1 MATTAGLSS
10 TRPNTCFLIGDIE
23 SMSHQ
28 KPSAHA
34 SLLRRGYATIRLMLL
49 LGIVAYLA
57 WEMAS
62 HWSDVQALSVRI
74 DALMLFAAAML
85 GILAYQCLFGG
96 WLILLWRIGCFD
108 RQQLKFYSRVWW
120 VSYLFRYL
128 PGKVFLV
135 IERVRMGSMVGIPP
149 ATGVAVA
156 LVETLLASFAAAWVS
171 LLAVSY
177 YVGQTQWT
185 IIGLCIASIAT
196 FLMLPAGIRF
206 ICSLPV
212 VRRKFPEMASLTLGW
227 PDLLLA
233 APAFVLHFILL
244 AGSFF
249 LCLNLVKELAWTAFP
264 GICGVYAL
272 SHLAGA
278 VAMFSPGGL
287 GVREGALSLQ
297 LSRVLPGGV
306 AVTVAIG
313 IRLWFVLLELL
324 SLSLVL
330 LLSPKLP
337 EGAEAASGAVTES

>member
-1 MATTAGLSS
+1 MTNPS
-10 TRPNTCFLIGDIE
+10 THTF
-23 SMSHQ
+23 
-28 KPSAHA
+28 
-34 SLLRRGYATIRLMLL
+34 LLRRVYATSRLILL
-49 LGIVAYLA
+49 LGIVVYLA
-57 WEMAS
+57 WEMVS
-62 HWSDVQALSVRI
+62 HWSDIQTRSVRI
-74 DALMLFAAAML
+74 DGLTLFAAALL
-85 GILAYQCLFGG
+85 GILAYQCLFAG

-108 RQQLKFYSRVWW
+108 RRQLKFYSRVWW
-120 VSYLFRYL
+120 ISFLFRYL

-135 IERVRMGSMVGIPP
+135 IERVRMGSMVGIPTT
-149 ATGVAVA
+149 TGVAVA

-177 YVGQTQWT
+177 YVGQTQGT
-185 IIGLCIASIAT
+185 IIGLCITSIVI
-196 FLMLPAGIRF
+196 FLLLPVGIRF
-206 ICSLPV
+206 LSGLSV
-212 VRRKFPEMASLTLGW
+212 VRSKFPEMASLTLGW

-233 APAFVLHFILL
+233 APAFVLHFLLL

-249 LCLNLVKELAWTAFP
+249 LCLNLVQELPWTAFP

-278 VAMFSPGGL
+278 VAMLSPGGL

-306 AVTVAIG
+306 AVTAAIG

-324 SLSLVL
+324 SLGVVL

-337 EGAEAASGAVTES
+337 EDAKAAGKE

>member
-1 MATTAGLSS
+1 VT
-10 TRPNTCFLIGDIE
+10 
-23 SMSHQ
+23 
-28 KPSAHA
+28 KPSTHTS
-34 SLLRRGYATIRLMLL
+34 SLHRVYATIRLILL
-49 LGIVAYLA
+49 LGIVVYLA
-57 WEMAS
+57 WEMVR
-62 HWSDVQALSVRI
+62 HWPDVQALSVRV
-74 DALMLFAAAML
+74 DGLTLCAAALL
-85 GILAYQCLFGG
+85 GIMAYQCLFGG
-96 WLILLWRIGCFD
+96 WLILLWRVGCFD
-108 RQQLKFYSRVWW
+108 RRQLKFYSRVWW
-120 VSYLFRYL
+120 VSFLFRYL

-156 LVETLLASFAAAWVS
+156 LVETLLAVFAAVWVS

-185 IIGLCIASIAT
+185 IIGLCIASVVI
-196 FLMLPAGIRF
+196 FLLLPASIRF
-206 ICSLPV
+206 LCSMSV

-227 PDLLLA
+227 RDLLLA
-233 APAFVLHFILL
+233 SPAFILHYILL
-244 AGSFF
+244 AGSLF
-249 LCLNLVKELAWTAFP
+249 LCLNLVQELPWTVFP

-278 VAMFSPGGL
+278 VAMISPGGL

-324 SLSLVL
+324 SLGVVMV
-330 LLSPKLP
+330 LSPQLP
-337 EGAEAASGAVTES
+337 EAAKAASGAADE